1 MRRMERIASVLA
13 ISVATGRIAYVYLE
27 HGRPVHW
34 GMSRKAAKSTQ
45 NAARIVQS
53 WIDDWSPDLLISE
66 NPEAALHKGVH
77 TRTLLEVIARR
88 FGNADGLNI
97 RLTRVQSYQTKF
109 EEAKALA
116 RVYPELKHLCPLQPP
131 FWMPEPRSVSY
142 FEALSFVEQLKA
154 KPSD

>member
-1 MRRMERIASVLA
+1 M
-13 ISVATGRIAYVYLE
+13 TGRS
-27 HGRPVHW
+27 GRHFALILQLCGTCP
-34 GMSRKAAKSTQ
+34 
-45 NAARIVQS
+45 NARGVQS
-53 WIDDWSPDLLISE
+53 WIDDCIPDLVISE
-66 NPEAALHKGVH
+66 DPRAASHKGVH
-77 TRTLLEVIARR
+77 TRTLLEVIGDLFDR
-88 FGNADGLNI
+88 ADGLNV

-154 KPSD
+154 KPSE

>member
-1 MRRMERIASVLA
+1 M
-13 ISVATGRIAYVYLE
+13 
-27 HGRPVHW
+27 HW

-53 WIDDWSPDLLISE
+53 WIVDCSPDLLISE
-66 NPEAALHKGVH
+66 NPATAIHKGVRA
-77 TRTLLEVIARR
+77 RTLLEVIGDL
-88 FGNADGLNI
+88 FDQADGLNV

-116 RVYPELKHLCPLQPP
+116 RVYPELKHLCPLQPS
-131 FWMPEPRSVSY
+131 FWMTEPRSVSY
-142 FEALSFVEQLKA
+142 FEALSFVEQLKS